1 MAIPE
6 SETRFYLK
14 GADATV
20 EFASNGQ
27 GVVTH
32 LILVQDN
39 RNIKAE
45 RVAPAAQVDS
55 AGKSTPKAESQPAKP
70 LVLALRPN
78 PEPRHDFQAQRA
90 REPQGLDR
98 RAFLSHAGGGFGAL
112 ALAHLLG
119 TDASLADR
127 AGDRTRRLHPE
138 WNGGLHHRAR
148 ATRVVQLFM
157 SGAAS
162 QCDTFDFKPPSA
174 SETARSSI
182 PAARSSSFKA
192 SRAP

>member
-1 MAIPE
+1 MT
-6 SETRFYLK
+6 S
-14 GADATV
+14 
-20 EFASNGQ
+20 
-27 GVVTH
+27 
-32 LILVQDN
+32 
-39 RNIKAE
+39 
-45 RVAPAAQVDS
+45 
-55 AGKSTPKAESQPAKP
+55 
-70 LVLALRPN
+70 
-78 PEPRHDFQAQRA
+78 RHERA

-162 QCDTFDFKPPSA
+162 QCDTFDFKPALRERNGQKFDPGGKVELFQSEPGAVMASPWKWRQFGQCGQWVSESA
-174 SETARSSI
+174 AALGDLRRRYRVPAGDGLEIERSW
-182 PAARSSSFKA
+182 PRNLHAEYRLCSSRVPQHGSLDLV
-192 SRAP
+192 RPG

>member
-70 LVLALRPN
+70 LDSRPAAK
-78 PEPRHDFQAQRA
+78 P
-90 REPQGLDR
+90 
-98 RAFLSHAGGGFGAL
+98 
-112 ALAHLLG
+112 
-119 TDASLADR
+119 
-127 AGDRTRRLHPE
+127 
-138 WNGGLHHRAR
+138 
-148 ATRVVQLFM
+148 
-157 SGAAS
+157 GAA
-162 QCDTFDFKPPSA
+162 P
-174 SETARSSI
+174 
-182 PAARSSSFKA
+182 
-192 SRAP
+192 